1 MTQPVACFLLAKG
14 TPEMDSRYRYNFFS
28 DSVWVDGNLVYLDNG
43 EPLVY
48 HPLEVKLDL
57 TGSPYEKTAGARM
70 SKYEID
76 RTAYN
81 DGWLQSNDIVL
92 FRYGDA
98 LLMVA
103 EAKVRNGQDGSE
115 ELNQI
120 RRRVGMDN
128 RKATLDT
135 LLDERIFLCPNLSPQ
150 PKSETLVRNFMD

>member
-1 MTQPVACFLLAKG
+1 
-14 TPEMDSRYRYNFFS
+14 
-28 DSVWVDGNLVYLDNG
+28 
-43 EPLVY
+43 
-48 HPLEVKLDL
+48 
-57 TGSPYEKTAGARM
+57 M

-135 LLDERIFLCPNLSPQ
+135 LLDERIFLCPNLSSQ

>member
-1 MTQPVACFLLAKG
+1 
-14 TPEMDSRYRYNFFS
+14 MDSRYRYNFFS

-70 SKYEID
+70 STHEID

-103 EAKVRNGQDGSE
+103 EAKVRNG
-115 ELNQI
+115 
-120 RRRVGMDN
+120 
-128 RKATLDT
+128 
-135 LLDERIFLCPNLSPQ
+135 
-150 PKSETLVRNFMD
+150 